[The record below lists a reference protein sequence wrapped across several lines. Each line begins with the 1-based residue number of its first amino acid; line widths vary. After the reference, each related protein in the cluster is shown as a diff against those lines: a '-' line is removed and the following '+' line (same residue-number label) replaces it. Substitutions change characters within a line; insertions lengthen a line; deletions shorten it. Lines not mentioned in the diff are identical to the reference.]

1 MVFSINPTAERTH
14 AMFQSMAIQQNG
26 SGDAAPIVGGEPPA
40 QAPPAEGVPVAT
52 ESLPPL
58 PGATEAVPV
67 PGAPPVVGGGNGVVE
82 GIGEIQNG
90 ACICSVQCDMGAFPN
105 LEQQGVGAIGGIGGS
120 LPMGQPVRKRW

>member
-14 AMFQSMAIQQNG
+14 AMFQSLAISQNG
-26 SGDAAPIVGGEPPA
+26 NGDAAPIVGGQPAPVQSQPVEGLPPLDG
-40 QAPPAEGVPVAT
+40 APASQ
-52 ESLPPL
+52 SLPPL
-58 PGATEAVPV
+58 PGATL
-67 PGAPPVVGGGNGVVE
+67 APPAGGNNGVVE

-90 ACICSVQCDMGAFPN
+90 ACVCSVQCDMGAFPN